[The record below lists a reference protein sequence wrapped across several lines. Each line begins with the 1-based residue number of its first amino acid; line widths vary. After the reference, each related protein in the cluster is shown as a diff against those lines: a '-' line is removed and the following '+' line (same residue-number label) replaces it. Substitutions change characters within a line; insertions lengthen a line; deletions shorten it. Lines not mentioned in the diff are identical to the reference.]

1 MIVKEM
7 ISEIENEIEMA
18 EYVDEDTCSSVSVE
32 LLKNVLRIL
41 YQIQE
46 KS

>member
-1 MIVKEM
+1 MIVNEM
-7 ISEIENEIEMA
+7 ILEIEKQIEMA
-18 EYVDEDTCSSVSVE
+18 EYVDEDTCPNVSVE
-32 LLKNVLRIL
+32 LLNNVLRIL